1 MRNKNMETLQT
12 IETKVNQ
19 LIEQNQK
26 DIEQTKA
33 ELSKSLLAIE
43 KANEEILKAQKEIN
57 SEKYTKAKTDLWT
70 AERTK
75 EFYEERLKMLTK
87 EPLMEYAEFHE
98 MVKTVERL
106 ADEEQRAY
114 FEPLARKIE
123 ETLEIGGEAYQKA
136 QKADTLMKKLD
147 KDISKGVDRYR
158 RSPDG
163 GLYSH
168 FMNGLSYQPRY
179 TVYHEEDGLKEL
191 LKRYKKTAGVQ

>member
-1 MRNKNMETLQT
+1 METLQT

>member
-147 KDISKGVDRYR
+147 KDISKGVDRFR

-191 LKRYKKTAGVQ
+191 IKRYKKTVGIQ

>member
-1 MRNKNMETLQT
+1 METLQT

-147 KDISKGVDRYR
+147 KDISKGVDRFR

-179 TVYHEEDGLKEL
+179 TVYHEEDGMKEL
-191 LKRYKKTAGVQ
+191 IKRYKKTADIQ

>member
-147 KDISKGVDRYR
+147 KDISKGVDRFR

-179 TVYHEEDGLKEL
+179 TVYHEEDGMKEL
-191 LKRYKKTAGVQ
+191 IKRYKKTADIQ

>member
-1 MRNKNMETLQT
+1 MRILNMETLQS
-12 IETKVNQ
+12 IENKINK

-26 DIEQTKA
+26 DITQAEA
-33 ELSKSLLAIE
+33 ELAKSFQAIE
-43 KANEEILKAQKEIN
+43 KANEEILAAQKEIN

-70 AERTK
+70 AERSK
-75 EFYEERLKMLTK
+75 EFYEERLRMLTK

-98 MVKTVERL
+98 MVNNLERL

-114 FEPLARKIE
+114 FEPLARQIE
-123 ETLEIGGEAYQKA
+123 ETLKIGDEAYQKA

-147 KDISKGVDRYR
+147 KDISKGVDRFR

-163 GLYSH
+163 GIYSH

-179 TVYHEEDGLKEL
+179 AVYHEEDGLREL
-191 LKRYKKTAGVQ
+191 IKRYKKNADI